1 MKLPSLTAVV
11 HSKLNTLSSVSNIKS
26 ILSKL
31 SLMDQIDLCIHF
43 QISVPGVWPVLFQ
56 KPGKLPD
63 SVSTLFMK
71 DPMSNIL
78 KYLKTK
84 TQIILPKH
92 IVIHDNETGR
102 VLYFGEQFTAPT
114 ENMLKRHFLFGAE
127 LDNIYVLSCRQYQFE
142 EIEDEREICVEIADA
157 SEVENVEQTCLE
169 IPDASPERNLNSP
182 HNIQYIIEQEHEE
195 EMEIHQ
201 LRLQNTT
208 VEIEDQNICIDHST
222 SDVDGAGVDDFKVDE
237 GHGQSIT
244 ADNVRSFENVS
255 QEPEF
260 DSGPSEPYFPSN
272 ANSNTT
278 FGTVPK
284 TDQRNMNIFLHPE
297 KASCEEINSL
307 IHISKR
313 QFLEFVH
320 LISFPIHKHILL
332 SKYSQA
338 FMFRL
343 KLASNWSFDELGTVF
358 CTGNILEYF
367 EYILLYLSLYS

>member
-1 MKLPSLTAVV
+1 MKLPSLTAMV
-11 HSKLNTLSSVSNIKS
+11 HSKLNTLSSGSNIKS

-127 LDNIYVLSCRQYQFE
+127 LDNIYVLSCRQYQFGAELDNIYVLSCRQYQFE

-157 SEVENVEQTCLE
+157 SEVENVEQTCL
-169 IPDASPERNLNSP
+169 
-182 HNIQYIIEQEHEE
+182 
-195 EMEIHQ
+195 
-201 LRLQNTT
+201 
-208 VEIEDQNICIDHST
+208 
-222 SDVDGAGVDDFKVDE
+222 
-237 GHGQSIT
+237 
-244 ADNVRSFENVS
+244 
-255 QEPEF
+255 
-260 DSGPSEPYFPSN
+260 
-272 ANSNTT
+272 
-278 FGTVPK
+278 
-284 TDQRNMNIFLHPE
+284 
-297 KASCEEINSL
+297 
-307 IHISKR
+307 
-313 QFLEFVH
+313 
-320 LISFPIHKHILL
+320 
-332 SKYSQA
+332 
-338 FMFRL
+338 
-343 KLASNWSFDELGTVF
+343 
-358 CTGNILEYF
+358 
-367 EYILLYLSLYS
+367 